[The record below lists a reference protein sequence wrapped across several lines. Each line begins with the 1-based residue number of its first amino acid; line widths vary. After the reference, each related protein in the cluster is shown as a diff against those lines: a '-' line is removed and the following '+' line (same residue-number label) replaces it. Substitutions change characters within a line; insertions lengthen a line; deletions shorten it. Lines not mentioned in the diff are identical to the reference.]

1 MTNYRAELQALVDA
15 AASFTEPALGH
26 HKAWAEAVARARV
39 ALSVPEPSAN
49 TACPITPP
57 PELVEQWRTAPE
69 YTTGMEKLTMVSM
82 TTRRLQEIADQSAQY
97 GADQE
102 LNECCKWLPKLPPW
116 SADDLRKH
124 RRRKQP
130 SLKERALQAWVA
142 IEAGTDDQTAMA
154 VIRRALEALP
164 E

>member
-1 MTNYRAELQALVDA
+1 MTQE
-15 AASFTEPALGH
+15 H
-26 HKAWAEAVARARV
+26 
-39 ALSVPEPSAN
+39 
-49 TACPITPP
+49 PITPSS
-57 PELVEQWRTAPE
+57 ELVEKWYEAIDNSSTSWKQE
-69 YTTGMEKLTMVSM
+69 LTTQAA
-82 TTRRLQEIADQSAQY
+82 RW

-124 RRRKQP
+124 RRPKQP
-130 SLKERALQAWVA
+130 SLKERALQAWAAV
-142 IEAGTDDQTAMA
+142 EAGTDDQTAMA